1 VTVKCPTK
9 SIGCDT
15 AHICEFEF
23 VPDLENA
30 KEIYI
35 IFDGERIAYRG
46 KPGTRQAKNGC
57 R

>member
-1 VTVKCPTK
+1 MTVKCPTK
-9 SIGCDT
+9 TIGCDT